1 MGRCSRNKSSK
12 SRRAKSSL
20 HVHTAKRVR
29 LCIRYAHFCHMP
41 SHVTHA
47 KPRFIADGLRACY
60 VIHRNVGKVYDLQHV
75 QRSRRDIVITA
86 DTKYRLFLFI
96 RRRNL
101 APRDILVA
109 WNSSSYY
116 FALASTRPASGRSK
130 FLFSISVL
138 VNACAKPTYISRLR
152 INASYKKKSIEI
164 NGVSRL
170 LRIDRGFLR
179 VYRKFKVANCAKYTQ
194 YVKVYKICKVEKMCT
209 TYGEDGASNRIVV
222 CNGEKFGNLKDRKR
236 VCRRFSKTKVK
247 NSPMML

>member
-1 MGRCSRNKSSK
+1 MKSYRANTVRRSFAVERCPRNKSSK

-29 LCIRYAHFCHMP
+29 LWIRYAHFCHMP
-41 SHVTHA
+41 SRVTRA

-75 QRSRRDIVITA
+75 QRSRRDIVITT

-116 FALASTRPASGRSK
+116 FD
-130 FLFSISVL
+130 SISFGPI
-138 VNACAKPTYISRLR
+138 KISFF
-152 INASYKKKSIEI
+152 Y
-164 NGVSRL
+164 
-170 LRIDRGFLR
+170 FP
-179 VYRKFKVANCAKYTQ
+179 
-194 YVKVYKICKVEKMCT
+194 
-209 TYGEDGASNRIVV
+209 
-222 CNGEKFGNLKDRKR
+222 
-236 VCRRFSKTKVK
+236 FSKCIRVTYLHIAITYQRVI
-247 NSPMML
+247 